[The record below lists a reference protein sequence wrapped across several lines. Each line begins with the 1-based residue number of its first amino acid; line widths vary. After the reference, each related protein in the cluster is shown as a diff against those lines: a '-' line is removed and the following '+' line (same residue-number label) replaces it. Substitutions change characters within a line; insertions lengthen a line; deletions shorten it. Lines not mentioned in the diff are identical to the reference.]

1 MVNPYTAAASRV
13 NPKSQI
19 QLGQSQLLKK
29 IEKLT
34 SKHGTGSSLDHSK
47 SKKSNRFT
55 LDSSKDSNDDDEDD
69 DDEEDEDSV
78 FKNLKKSTNKFMKKK
93 ETAAEPKKPSPRGTK
108 SPRSPKEVKRSTF
121 KAAPDSDVSDD
132 SELEISANDRSSTPK
147 NSKFQSYLK
156 SRLLSTASSIHDHAP
171 QPAARHRRSPSK
183 VKFSDN
189 QNLSDEDESTIIEE
203 MLSKNLVLD
212 INELEASISATQNA
226 PNRRKSGE
234 GGGGN
239 MRSDSVASVIEE
251 NEDRTSSNE
260 SSSESVANHRT
271 TNLILSIDD
280 LDRSFDNG
288 KKSGKISASQKK
300 TTYET
305 KKSPRNKDAK
315 QRGGSAKKSP
325 KRVKTPTSVIDTE
338 SEMNPGNASIQTEIE
353 TEVNRTDNE
362 VHTDDIRTVRS
373 QLTDKSST
381 ANENRKQRGAARSY
395 RDDFET
401 SLDTTEL
408 SLSNKKSARKSKK
421 QHEFLYSSDRKDEKK
436 ERKKSKKSKKDKK
449 HRRSFSASS
458 VSSEVS
464 KSSRKATRKSN
475 RQTTDRM
482 TISNAEIQVDPTDML
497 KHTDLYKSV
506 GSFNPSSLM
515 IASLSYLNDETNLN
529 DLNQLTG
536 YNLINQ
542 SYNDLIRMNLSF
554 FRNFLTVQRSL
565 YQQQIA
571 SIKPK

>member
-1 MVNPYTAAASRV
+1 MVNSYAAASRV

-34 SKHGTGSSLDHSK
+34 SKHGTGGSLDQSR
-47 SKKSNRFT
+47 SKKSQRFT
-55 LDSSKDSNDDDEDD
+55 LDSSKDEDDDEDD
-69 DDEEDEDSV
+69 EDEDSV
-78 FKNLKKSTNKFMKKK
+78 FKNLKTSSNKFMKKK
-93 ETAAEPKKPSPRGTK
+93 ESEAKKPSPRATSK
-108 SPRSPKEVKRSTF
+108 SPRSPKDVKKSAF
-121 KAAPDSDVSDD
+121 KAAAESDDD
-132 SELEISANDRSSTPK
+132 SESDIEISVNDRSSTPK
-147 NSKFQSYLK
+147 NKSQSY
-156 SRLLSTASSIHDHAP
+156 SNYNNNNRFLSTASSINDHAP

-183 VKFSDN
+183 VKFSDK

-212 INELEASISATQNA
+212 INELEASLSASQNQ
-226 PNRRKSGE
+226 PRRKGS
-234 GGGGN
+234 N
-239 MRSDSVASVIEE
+239 LRSDSVASIIEE
-251 NEDRTSSNE
+251 NEDRTYSSASSNE
-260 SSSESVANHRT
+260 PSEHDRP
-271 TNLILSIDD
+271 NLILSIDD

-288 KKSGKISASQKK
+288 KKNNKASTSKK
-300 TTYET
+300 PSQEV
-305 KKSPRNKDAK
+305 KKSPKRNEKKAT
-315 QRGGSAKKSP
+315 SSSVKKSP

-338 SEMNPGNASIQTEIE
+338 SEMNPGDQSIQTEIE
-353 TEVNRTDNE
+353 TEVNKTDNE
-362 VHTDDIRTVRS
+362 VHTDDIKTVRS

-381 ANENRKQRGAARSY
+381 FNNRNQRGAARSY

-408 SLSNKKSARKSKK
+408 SSSNKKSARKSSKK
-421 QHEFLYSSDRKDEKK
+421 QREFSYSSDRKSEDRDKN
-436 ERKKSKKSKKDKK
+436 KSDKK
-449 HRRSFSASS
+449 KKKKHTHRKSESASS
-458 VSSEVS
+458 IASEVS
-464 KSSRKATRKSN
+464 KSSRKSARKSKI
-475 RQTTDRM
+475 TEKM

-497 KHTDLYKSV
+497 KHSDLYKSV

-542 SYNDLIRMNLSF
+542 SYTDLIRMNLNF
-554 FRNFLTVQRSL
+554 FRNFLAVQRSL